1 MSLFIDF
8 SSSKGRFVSVLLF
21 LLISSANSLLAQSP
35 TFSHVVQSTA
45 SGDKV
50 YLELN
55 LPNLQQSVDTLFAR
69 IDGVS
74 SGASSQGWGDV
85 LSNGSNPGMDIN
97 FSGYDINGLGGLTST
112 GTLTADSLSLN
123 NDADIMGRLSV
134 TNVATFGDSLT
145 VSGYVAFSDS
155 LEVLKALT
163 IGQTLHVTGIT
174 SLGDSLHVSGN
185 VDLDA
190 LFNAEGAATF
200 GSTLQVTGITTLND
214 SLVVNSGARIAHSL
228 TADSLSVTDV
238 INGQIGD
245 LSNHSTDNLT
255 EGSSNLYYTDSRAR
269 GSLAAGTGVTY
280 TESTGTIA
288 IGQSVGT
295 TDNVSFA
302 GVSASATVTADSLS
316 VTDVINGQIGD
327 LSNHNTGN
335 LTEGSNLY
343 FTAARAI
350 AALSDTIA
358 HLIGRIEA
366 LESQSPGAE
375 TFTCGTSTVTFDG
388 HDYATVEIGTQCWFA
403 ENLRSTKYND
413 DAVIPSGLNASAWS
427 TTTDGAMTIYDEG
440 GGSTETTNL
449 TDYGRLY
456 NWYAVNTGKLCPTG
470 WHVPTDDE
478 WSVLTDYL
486 GGESVAGDKMKSSA
500 SDSPAWNG
508 TTSSGFSGLP
518 GGRRNGSGDFGSAG
532 SSGFWWSSSPDGS
545 LAWYRLLLSN
555 SDSVLR
561 STYNQRGGFSVRCV
575 RD

>member
-1 MSLFIDF
+1 MRIS
-8 SSSKGRFVSVLLF
+8 RFFVLGLF
-21 LLISSANSLLAQSP
+21 LVAPARHLLAQSP
-35 TFSHVVQSTA
+35 TYSNVVESTN
-45 SGDKV
+45 SGNKV
-50 YLELN
+50 FLQVN

-74 SGASSQGWGDV
+74 ASASSQSWGDV
-85 LSNGSNPGMDIN
+85 LNNGSNPGMDID

-123 NDADIMGRLSV
+123 KDADIMGRLSV

-245 LSNHSTDNLT
+245 LSNH
-255 EGSSNLYYTDSRAR
+255 
-269 GSLAAGTGVTY
+269 
-280 TESTGTIA
+280 
-288 IGQSVGT
+288 
-295 TDNVSFA
+295 
-302 GVSASATVTADSLS
+302 
-316 VTDVINGQIGD
+316 
-327 LSNHNTGN
+327 NTGN
-335 LTEGSNLY
+335 LTEGSNFY

-413 DAVIPSGLNASAWS
+413 DAVIPSGLIPSAWS
-427 TTTDGAMTIYDEG
+427 TTTDGAMTINDEG
-440 GGSTETTNL
+440 GSNETTNL

-470 WHVPTDDE
+470 WHVPTDAE

-500 SDSPAWNG
+500 SDIPDWDG
-508 TTSSGFSGLP
+508 TNSSGFAGLP
-518 GGRRNGSGDFGSAG
+518 GGNRAGDGNFYGAG
-532 SSGFWWSSSPDGS
+532 YGYWWTSSPNDSYAWRIILGS
-545 LAWYRLLLSN
+545 
-555 SDSVLR
+555 SDSVNRGYSNLR
-561 STYNQRGGFSVRCV
+561 SGFSMRCV